1 MENAA
6 EALKIAFAVMM
17 FVLALT
23 LSISSF
29 SQASLTIDEI
39 IKMSDKVNEYTYVE
53 PADGLYRT
61 VGIDAVVSTMYR
73 ALDENIEIYFKK
85 AIYNADG
92 SVNIE
97 DTINSNPISLFYQTR
112 IDVDGYYIMDE
123 TKVPR
128 APKEVYS
135 IDFSVE
141 APRYEK
147 LYLDVILGGLPAIND
162 ALIETFGNED
172 NKAEIRNDYRQMYEK
187 KLKDPYRQGLYDAFK
202 EEEFIELFGEY
213 YQGEGASEIRK
224 GVITYI
230 IKE

>member
-29 SQASLTIDEI
+29 SQASSAIDA
-39 IKMSDKVNEYTYVE
+39 IKKIDDRTNEYTYVE
-53 PADGLYRT
+53 PHDGLYRT

-73 ALDENIEIYFKK
+73 ALDENIQIFFKESV
-85 AIYNADG
+85 DG
-92 SVNIE
+92 E
-97 DTINSNPISLFYQTR
+97 PIPLFYATR
-112 IDVDGYYIMDE
+112 IDVDGYYLKDE
-123 TKVPR
+123 IGQK
-128 APKEVYS
+128 KMIDS
-135 IDFSVE
+135 IDFSNE

-147 LYLDVILGGLPAIND
+147 LYLDAILGGTLDNISINE
-162 ALIETFGNED
+162 ALEETFGNAD
-172 NKAEIRNDYRQMYEK
+172 DTKEIREAYKEMYKK
-187 KLKDPYRQGLYDAFK
+187 KLEGHYPEGLYNAFK
-202 EEEFIELFGEY
+202 EKQFIELFGEY